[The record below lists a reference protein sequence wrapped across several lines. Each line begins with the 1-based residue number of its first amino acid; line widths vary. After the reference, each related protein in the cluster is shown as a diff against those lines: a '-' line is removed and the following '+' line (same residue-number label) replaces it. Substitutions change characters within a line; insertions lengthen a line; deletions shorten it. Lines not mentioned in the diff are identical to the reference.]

1 MVRAVLSTSAAVRL
15 AAAAEFLRQFP
26 ASTEIVI
33 VAATRGAADDF
44 VRGLARRSRATFG
57 LTRFGLTELA
67 ARSAVLTSAL
77 PRRAPAT
84 RTGAEALAARAAF
97 DALTAGELEYF
108 TPVASM
114 PGFPR
119 ALARTL
125 HEVRLAGIGPDRLAG
140 SDAAAEDIGRL
151 LARVEA
157 ELARVGADD
166 RAALFRR
173 AAAAVRDGLVRWASL
188 PILLLDVPLD
198 SKSDAGFV
206 EALAGRSPAVLAT
219 VPDGD
224 VATESVLTALAAQFD
239 RRPDDAREGT
249 DLFHLRRHVFLS
261 EPPPARAPAGDV
273 RLFSAPGEGREAVEI
288 VRRILDEA
296 EAGVP

>member
-1 MVRAVLSTSAAVRL
+1 MLRAVLSTSAAVRL
-15 AAAAEFLRQFP
+15 DAAAAFLRQFP

-44 VRGLARRSRATFG
+44 VRGLARRSPATFG

-84 RTGAEALAARAAF
+84 QTGAEALAARAAF

-151 LARVEA
+151 LARV
-157 ELARVGADD
+157 
-166 RAALFRR
+166 RR
-173 AAAAVRDGLVRWASL
+173 S
-188 PILLLDVPLD
+188 
-198 SKSDAGFV
+198 
-206 EALAGRSPAVLAT
+206 
-219 VPDGD
+219 
-224 VATESVLTALAAQFD
+224 
-239 RRPDDAREGT
+239 
-249 DLFHLRRHVFLS
+249 
-261 EPPPARAPAGDV
+261 
-273 RLFSAPGEGREAVEI
+273 
-288 VRRILDEA
+288 
-296 EAGVP
+296 